1 MDRLLP
7 SALTARFLLVVFLGF
22 ITTVAQTFGAVD
34 CESINLHVPSSE
46 IPLTDR
52 EQIEL
57 MGKVYF
63 SEVSRLPRCE
73 KPETVA
79 PGGDASSGDASG
91 GDASGGDV
99 SGGDASSGDASSG
112 DASSGDASS
121 GDASGG
127 DASGGDVSGGDASG
141 GDASGGD
148 ASGGDASG
156 GDASGGDASGGGR
169 SNIPSFSVNNL
180 QKNDVSIPIEN
191 DVVQSSAPVT
201 DQFGEEKITEASPSG
216 KEHESLKAVNNK
228 AVMRK
233 QIKEAADAETDP
245 EIKAK
250 LMEHYEALK

>member
-1 MDRLLP
+1 MGRLLP
-7 SALTARFLLVVFLGF
+7 FVLTTCFLLAVFLGF
-22 ITTVAQTFGAVD
+22 VTTGAQTFGAVD

-79 PGGDASSGDASG
+79 PGGDAS
-91 GDASGGDV
+91 
-99 SGGDASSGDASSG
+99 
-112 DASSGDASS
+112 
-121 GDASGG
+121 
-127 DASGGDVSGGDASG
+127 GGDASG

-156 GDASGGDASGGGR
+156 GDASGGDASSGDASSGDASSGDASSGDASSGDASSGDR

-180 QKNDVSIPIEN
+180 QKSEVSIPIKN
-191 DVVQSSAPVT
+191 DVVQSSARVT
-201 DQFGEEKITEASPSG
+201 GQSGKEKITEASPSG
-216 KEHESLKAVNNK
+216 KEHEPLKAVNNK

-233 QIKEAADAETDP
+233 QIKEVADAETDP

>member
-22 ITTVAQTFGAVD
+22 ITTGAQTFGAVD

-79 PGGDASSGDASG
+79 PGGDASSGD
-91 GDASGGDV
+91 
-99 SGGDASSGDASSG
+99 
-112 DASSGDASS
+112 
-121 GDASGG
+121 
-127 DASGGDVSGGDASG
+127 VSGGDASG
-141 GDASGGD
+141 GDAS
-148 ASGGDASG
+148 S
-156 GDASGGDASGGGR
+156 GDASGGGR